1 MKTQAEGFNTTW
13 TGRFHG
19 YLDPASGP
27 HLREALF
34 VTTVRDFV
42 SKMADEGRSRDYAA
56 TDVPIEGAGL
66 PNNVTVIAPVGDAL
80 GRWTVFFTEKGMIDD
95 QQYFASETDAC
106 EFVIRRDC
114 CASNVVVVQDS
125 PELRERARFL
135 ADQTDARYGEVLR
148 SRGLDVRGDP
158 L

>member
-1 MKTQAEGFNTTW
+1 MTTI
-13 TGRFHG
+13 
-19 YLDPASGP
+19 
-27 HLREALF
+27 
-34 VTTVRDFV
+34 RDFV
-42 SKMADEGRSRDYAA
+42 SKMASEGRSRDYAV
-56 TDVPIEGAGL
+56 TDVPIEGGGL
-66 PNNVTVIAPVGDAL
+66 PNNVTVIAPVGDSL

-114 CASNVVVVQDS
+114 NAPNVVVVQDS

-135 ADQTDARYGEVLR
+135 ADQADAQYAEVLL
-148 SRGLDVRGDP
+148 SRGLDVHGDP